1 MLRSLMTAASGMKA
15 QQMQVDT
22 IANNIANAETP
33 GYKRVEVN
41 FEALLRRQLANQE
54 AAVRNVSLAPPR
66 GAGALGRVG
75 HIALT
80 PSRGPRSVGAEAFL
94 GRELAG
100 LSTAGFEPAP
110 RNDGNN
116 VDLDREMTDLA
127 TTQLQFA
134 GLSTALAT
142 RLRTVRSVIENV

>member
-1 MLRSLMTAASGMKA
+1 MPGFDFKLAGQALSGLSRRQEA
-15 QQMQVDT
+15 

-33 GYKRVEVN
+33 GYKRAEVN

-54 AAVRNVSLAPPR
+54 AAVRNVSLASPR
-66 GAGALGRVG
+66 GAGALGRAE

-80 PSRGPRSVGAEAFL
+80 PSRGPRSVGAAAFL

-100 LSTAGFEPAP
+100 LSTAGFEPVP

-134 GLSTALAT
+134 GLVDGAGDTTAHGAQ
-142 RLRTVRSVIENV
+142 RD